1 MVVSPTSNHTGVD
14 PLLKVAEA
22 AELFSISVP
31 SFWRRVADGSIG
43 KPIKIGGLSRW
54 PRSEILAVIE
64 KAKAQRDQ
72 INLSG
77 RSKPT
82 LRTDQ

>member
-1 MVVSPTSNHTGVD
+1 MVVSPTSNQTGVD

-43 KPIKIGGLSRW
+43 KPIKIGGSSRW
-54 PRSEILAVIE
+54 PHSEILAVIE
-64 KAKAQRDQ
+64 AAKAQRDLLYLDSQ
-72 INLSG
+72 DKATVGSG
-77 RSKPT
+77 
-82 LRTDQ
+82 Q